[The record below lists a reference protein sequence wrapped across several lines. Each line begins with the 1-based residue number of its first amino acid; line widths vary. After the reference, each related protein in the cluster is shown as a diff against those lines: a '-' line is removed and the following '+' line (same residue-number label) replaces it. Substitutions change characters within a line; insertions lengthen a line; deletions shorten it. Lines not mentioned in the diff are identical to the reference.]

1 MTSPVSWNV
10 VAPVRPVRVRFSSE
24 IKNLSSR
31 SHPSLAETP
40 SHHHHAL
47 AALARAARVGLGVI
61 ATLDASF
68 GVFGVF
74 GVAAAFLVRFFV
86 ASSSPSSPAFE
97 DTDPNGARAGV
108 RRRRVDVPG
117 VARGAVSG
125 SGDARLRLLD
135 GVFAADLGAEDFGA
149 EDFGAEDFGA
159 EDFGAGAA
167 TGVRLGLGSVV
178 VASSSSAAAAAAD
191 SCAFSALGRLLPS
204 SRVSLRQYVSASALA
219 SSMFLSA
226 AASAFS
232 AAAAPPPPP
241 RRHPPPRR
249 ARR

>member
-1 MTSPVSWNV
+1 M
-10 VAPVRPVRVRFSSE
+10 RPVRVRFSSE

-149 EDFGAEDFGA
+149 EDFGA
-159 EDFGAGAA
+159 GAA

-178 VASSSSAAAAAAD
+178 VASSSSAAAAAAAPA
-191 SCAFSALGRLLPS
+191 AFSARRASASLFARL
-204 SRVSLRQYVSASALA
+204 SLRRYVSASALA

-232 AAAAPPPPP
+232 AAARLL
-241 RRHPPPRR
+241 RRLGGILRLDARGDERR
-249 ARR
+249 GHRVIHA

>member
-1 MTSPVSWNV
+1 M
-10 VAPVRPVRVRFSSE
+10 
-24 IKNLSSR
+24 
-31 SHPSLAETP
+31 
-40 SHHHHAL
+40 

-86 ASSSPSSPAFE
+86 ASSSPSSPASAFE
-97 DTDPNGARAGV
+97 YTNPNGARAGV

-159 EDFGAGAA
+159 DAA

-178 VASSSSAAAAAAD
+178 VASSSSAAAAAAAPA
-191 SCAFSALGRLLPS
+191 AFSARRASASLFARL
-204 SRVSLRQYVSASALA
+204 SLRRYVSASALA
-219 SSMFLSA
+219 SSIFLSA

-232 AAAAPPPPP
+232 AAARLL
-241 RRHPPPRR
+241 RRGSRLLRR
-249 ARR
+249 LGGILRLDARGDERRGHRVIHA

>member
-1 MTSPVSWNV
+1 M
-10 VAPVRPVRVRFSSE
+10 RPVRVRFSSE

-86 ASSSPSSPAFE
+86 ASSSPSSPASAFE
-97 DTDPNGARAGV
+97 YTNPNGARAGV

-159 EDFGAGAA
+159 DAA

-178 VASSSSAAAAAAD
+178 VASSSSAAAAAAAPRR
-191 SCAFSALGRLLPS
+191 SPLEGRLLPS
-204 SRVSLRQYVSASALA
+204 SRVSLSAGTSQPLPWRLRFFSRRLRAPSPLPRAL
-219 SSMFLSA
+219 L
-226 AASAFS
+226 
-232 AAAAPPPPP
+232 
-241 RRHPPPRR
+241 RRLGGILRLDARGDERR
-249 ARR
+249 GHRVIHA